1 MKGLVRVCRWV
12 ELEVEEDDEDVDAV
26 VDENRGFVNDFAKE
40 GGVDRRDA
48 RRDLGTTE
56 AILGAEWAGRKSL
69 VLY

>member
-12 ELEVEEDDEDVDAV
+12 ELEVEEDDEDEDAV
-26 VDENRGFVNDFAKE
+26 VEENRGLVNDFAKE

-56 AILGAEWAGRKSL
+56 AILSAEWAGRKSL